1 MIYKNFK
8 IKVKNYWKKL
18 DNEKNYTV
26 PNETIFRLLGHRKFN
41 YKDKNILDVGI
52 GDGANLL
59 EFHRRGAKIFGCDIR
74 ENMIKR
80 FYKMYGFSAKNY
92 FIADLNYEFPKL
104 KAKMDLINCKD
115 TICYL
120 DKNKQFDFIKNCQKH
135 LKKNGLFLFQ
145 YIQKQLIKKN
155 KDIYDYNLKRNHSEL
170 KVYFNKSNPIPFL
183 SNKHDDNLIKKSG
196 MRIENSIF
204 DTTTHVKGTKQII
217 DINRFFLLIN
227 KNK

>member
-1 MIYKNFK
+1 M
-8 IKVKNYWKKL
+8 
-18 DNEKNYTV
+18 
-26 PNETIFRLLGHRKFN
+26 
-41 YKDKNILDVGI
+41 GI

-183 SNKHDDNLIKKSG
+183 SNKHVDNLIKKSG